1 VCGGASSFRRS
12 PSGVTPLGVDD
23 ENVAVKVVPGGT
35 LVNGKPSLPPK
46 PSTEGIATL
55 EMPLTGAG
63 NGSVV
68 VTENV
73 GTWGIVVAGVPGV
86 NGGATDDAP

>member
-1 VCGGASSFRRS
+1 
-12 PSGVTPLGVDD
+12 
-23 ENVAVKVVPGGT
+23 
-35 LVNGKPSLPPK
+35 
-46 PSTEGIATL
+46 
-55 EMPLTGAG
+55 MPLTGAG